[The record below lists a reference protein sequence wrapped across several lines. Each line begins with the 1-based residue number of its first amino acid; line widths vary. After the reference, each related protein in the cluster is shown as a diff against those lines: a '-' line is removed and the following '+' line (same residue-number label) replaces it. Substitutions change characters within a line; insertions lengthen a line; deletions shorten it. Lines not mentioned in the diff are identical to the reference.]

1 MEGSKAPVRSKSARD
16 GLFPF
21 SFPFPRSARHHAR
34 HARRRGAK
42 RVADPRTVPP
52 RAATG
57 ASDADELR
65 PMQPPPESMLP
76 TSTPG
81 APAARIEQ
89 ASVARARE
97 SAVASDGVLNAEHL
111 SPDTHCDVLMP
122 HPHERVSCTLAGTE
136 RVLRKRVAP
145 VTYAEASEGSTDSES
160 EGAKAIAPQRGS
172 GGGGGGGGGVTG
184 DAGDGA
190 AGGAAPTDSTGDTG
204 RGGQRRQRRRARAR
218 VDASAAQRGRG
229 PVACGAVARAR
240 RRRTA
245 QPATRCRSATGP
257 CADRVGGER
266 GRGARVLARRGGRGV
281 SLTPISGACTV

>member
-1 MEGSKAPVRSKSARD
+1 
-16 GLFPF
+16 
-21 SFPFPRSARHHAR
+21 
-34 HARRRGAK
+34 
-42 RVADPRTVPP
+42 
-52 RAATG
+52 
-57 ASDADELR
+57 
-65 PMQPPPESMLP
+65 MQPPPESMQHHA
-76 TSTPG
+76 TPG

-111 SPDTHCDVLMP
+111 SHATHCDVLMP

-160 EGAKAIAPQRGS
+160 EEGKAIAPQRGS
-172 GGGGGGGGGVTG
+172 
-184 DAGDGA
+184 
-190 AGGAAPTDSTGDTG
+190 GGAAPTDSTGDTG

-245 QPATRCRSATGP
+245 QPATRCRSAPRPGRVRTGWAGSSDEARAP
-257 CADRVGGER
+257 PDAP
-266 GRGARVLARRGGRGV
+266 GAVVHRSAGYSG
-281 SLTPISGACTV
+281 GACHARLYMYV